1 MIPELNRLKDSV
13 VDWKI
18 RRLSK
23 KAILI
28 VLRIRKRIK
37 RTIAMFFLDIIYRRY
52 SVESLKYSSMSN
64 NYLDNLIFA
73 FCERQYFINYP
84 TIQLLRWK

>member
-37 RTIAMFFLDIIYRRY
+37 RTIAMFFW
-52 SVESLKYSSMSN
+52 
-64 NYLDNLIFA
+64 
-73 FCERQYFINYP
+73 
-84 TIQLLRWK
+84 T